1 MSVNSAI
8 GLFGNP
14 DVVPVS
20 LTVLTPTLT
29 FPAGVAN
36 NSNGVILNGYVVPA
50 GTWLIAGV
58 ITGQI
63 TTAGN
68 IIVTADLGIIKNN
81 AQIIYNSFLSSD
93 AFACGVPVSAV
104 FVSDGNDTLTI
115 SLGCLVADDSGGAVN
130 LPDTWFVTNN
140 ASGETNITLIKVA

>member
-36 NSNGVILNGYVVPA
+36 NSNGVILNNFVVPA

-68 IIVTADLGIIKNN
+68 IITTADLGIIKNG
-81 AQIIYNSFLSSD
+81 AIIYNSFLSSD

-115 SLGCLVADDSGGAVN
+115 SLGCLVSDDSGGPVN

-140 ASGETNITLIKVA
+140 VSGESNITLIKVA